1 MTIILDRY
9 SIPDKGTFE
18 IRQIVTLDVSA
29 EQARKLVNRFLL
41 MEVSTMMAADPPDL
55 VIGEQSVWR
64 VPVWIGFL
72 HQGRFW
78 VGTIDVDTRSGAI
91 LAPEQSQAAIEAR
104 AAELA
109 AGLPPYA
116 PNQEIAAE
124 SLASDPVTALN
135 R

>member
-1 MTIILDRY
+1 
-9 SIPDKGTFE
+9 
-18 IRQIVTLDVSA
+18 
-29 EQARKLVNRFLL
+29 
-41 MEVSTMMAADPPDL
+41 
-55 VIGEQSVWR
+55 
-64 VPVWIGFL
+64 
-72 HQGRFW
+72 

-124 SLASDPVTALN
+124 YLASDPVTALN